1 MRFRSML
8 MCAGAIFTIAACHD
22 SSVSVDKVNVN
33 VAEPLSPERTD
44 SVTVSISVEY
54 PTGGLDDS
62 VKTAICENIVEA
74 AFGSDYAGLGIKAA
88 ADKWTADFV
97 AEYRSTC
104 MEMLKDFAEND
115 DVNVTESLGFLAW
128 SSNIE
133 GYFSGKHEDVVSY
146 TIADYVYEGGAHGSS
161 SEVTVNMNLKTGKQ
175 VTERSW

>member
-1 MRFRSML
+1 ML

-33 VAEPLSPERTD
+33 VTEPLSPERTD
-44 SVTVSISVEY
+44 SVTVAISIEY
-54 PTGGLDDS
+54 PSSGLEDS

-74 AFGSDYAGLGIKAA
+74 AFGSDYAGLDLKSA

-104 MEMLKDFAEND
+104 MDLLKANAEND
-115 DVNVTESLGFLAW
+115 DINVTESLGFLVW

-146 TIADYVYEGGAHGSS
+146 TIADYVYEGGATPSS
-161 SEVTVNMNLKTGKQ
+161 RPSTLCAIA
-175 VTERSW
+175 RSTTRRS